1 MTEPSSGSEL
11 KEVQDSWP
19 IAKCHGPVR
28 TETGLGKEGHE
39 PVREV
44 RELVMGGRE
53 VKGLTQAEVPTEAPL

>member
-19 IAKCHGPVR
+19 IAKCHRPVR

-53 VKGLTQAEVPTEAPL
+53 VKGLT